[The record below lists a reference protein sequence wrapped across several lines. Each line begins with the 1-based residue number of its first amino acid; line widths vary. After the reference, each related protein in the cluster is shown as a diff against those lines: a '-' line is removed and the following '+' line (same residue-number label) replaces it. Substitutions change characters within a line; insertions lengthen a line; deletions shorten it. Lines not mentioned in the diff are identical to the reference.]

1 MGALFTKVTS
11 NIVGFLYPAYASFK
25 AIESTETADDTQ
37 WLTYWVVYAFFNL
50 VESLIDFSVGTWIP
64 FYFFIKIF
72 IVLWLQLP
80 QFMGAL
86 YIYQSF
92 LAPLLRKHEKQIDS
106 AIDAAKS
113 KTVHLPGQAIQYAV
127 TQGPQVLFNLQKAAA
142 AAEQQN
148 KDKK

>member
-1 MGALFTKVTS
+1 MGSLFTKVTC
-11 NIVGFLYPAYASFK
+11 NVVGFVYPAYASFK
-25 AIESTETADDTQ
+25 AIESEGKSDDTQ

-50 VESLIDFSVGTWIP
+50 IESLLDFSVSGWIP

-80 QFMGAL
+80 QFMGAM
-86 YIYQSF
+86 YIYEKF
-92 LAPLLRKHEKQIDS
+92 LAPLLRQHEKQIDS

-127 TQGPQVLFNLQKAAA
+127 TQGPQMLFKAQQAI
-142 AAEQQN
+142 AEQQQ
-148 KDKK
+148 KK

>member
-1 MGALFTKVTS
+1 MGSLFTKVTS
-11 NIVGFLYPAYASFK
+11 NLVGFVYPAYASFK
-25 AIESTETADDTQ
+25 AIESTDTHDDTQ

-50 VESLIDFSVGTWIP
+50 IESLLDFSIGGWIP
-64 FYFFIKIF
+64 FYFLIKVC

-86 YIYQSF
+86 YIYQAF

-113 KTVHLPGQAIQYAV
+113 KTVHLPGQAIQMAV
-127 TQGPQVLFNLQKAAA
+127 TQGPQMLFKLQQQATAN
-142 AAEQQN
+142 EQQN

>member
-1 MGALFTKVTS
+1 MGSLFTKVTS
-11 NIVGFLYPAYASFK
+11 NLIGFVYPAYASFK
-25 AIESTETADDTQ
+25 AIESDDKHDDTQ

-50 VESLIDFSVGTWIP
+50 IESLLDFSIGGWIP
-64 FYFFIKIF
+64 FYFFIKVF

-92 LAPLLRKHEKQIDS
+92 LAPLLRQHEKQIDS

-127 TQGPQVLFNLQKAAA
+127 TQGPQALFKMQQQLG
-142 AAEQQN
+142 AAENQN
-148 KDKK
+148 KK